1 MPKKNDDLGHKAY
14 VFRIYPN
21 AEQKVLLAKTFGCV
35 RWVYNHWLDIRKAAY
50 TDNK

>member
-21 AEQKVLLAKTFGCV
+21 AEQKVLLAPHLAV
-35 RWVYNHWLDIRKAAY
+35 
-50 TDNK
+50 